1 LGIFSLTAA
10 RLPARYRPRDRNIF
24 GTIASVPS
32 NFLAKARTALDQLPD
47 ALQRAR
53 SRYSV
58 KRDGVLALPMGVLE
72 VLADISPGVRMGG
85 LRRLPPSFRAGL
97 AGAEVAT
104 WGAVSPS
111 LLPHSWW
118 ATAANVGVLQGMG
131 HGFATVASQAL
142 RPVRSDEPQSLLPG
156 PVRLAM
162 TGVTAGVFVTS
173 LRRRAHQEKL
183 VESDEKFKVSP
194 QILGITLGTLGYG
207 VVLLVGDAIQTF
219 IDAIN
224 ELLGKKLPPVASW
237 PLAIAGGGALLIL
250 VGDQMVVRRF
260 AVRVSRQAQELD
272 REFMRGADQ
281 PKRPERSGSPDSAVD
296 WNTMGRQGRAVV
308 AGGPRKEDI
317 ERLLDGGAL
326 EPIRIFVGLDTERD
340 QAPDFEEMAAVAI
353 KEMHRT
359 GAFERSHIAV
369 MSAAGTGWI
378 NDFHTSGFEF
388 VTRGDSAVVAMQYS
402 YLPSAYSYLADRK
415 NPVNSSRVLI
425 EAIRSELQ
433 KLDPE
438 KRTKLYVGGE
448 SLGAYGVSDAFET
461 VEEFLEQTSGGV
473 FTGTPGFASNH
484 SYLTRH
490 REKGSPQRL
499 PLIDGGRHV
508 RFTAHPA
515 HLRHDFRG
523 HSYANTW
530 VEPRFVFAQHASD
543 PVVWWEPS
551 LAWKAPDWL
560 REPGSRGEPA
570 PAAQHLDA
578 LDTMRWMP
586 LVTYWQI
593 GIDQLP
599 SKDYPSPHGHNYHD
613 ETVAYWN
620 AVVHGAGDDADE
632 AALSRPEL
640 VRVARWIHND
650 ATKTRMPKGGFPSK
664 HGY

>member
-1 LGIFSLTAA
+1 M
-10 RLPARYRPRDRNIF
+10 
-24 GTIASVPS
+24 PS
-32 NFLAKARTALDQLPD
+32 NFLDHTRKALHQLPD

-224 ELLGKKLPPVASW
+224 VLLGKKLPPVASW

-317 ERLLDGGAL
+317 ERLVDGGAL

-340 QAPDFEEMAAVAI
+340 QAPDFDEMAAVAI

-402 YLPSAYSYLADRK
+402 YLPSAYSYVADRK
-415 NPVNSSRVLI
+415 NPVHSSRVLI

-438 KRTKLYVGGE
+438 KRPKLYVGGE

-461 VEEFLEQTSGGV
+461 VEEFLEHTSGGV

-523 HSYANTW
+523 NAYTSTW
-530 VEPRFVFAQHASD
+530 EEPRFVFAQHASD

-586 LVTYWQI
+586 LVTFWQV

-620 AVVHGAGDDADE
+620 AVVHGAGDDADD

-650 ATKTRMPKGGFPSK
+650 ATKTRMPKDGFPSK

>member
-1 LGIFSLTAA
+1 M
-10 RLPARYRPRDRNIF
+10 
-24 GTIASVPS
+24 PS
-32 NFLAKARTALDQLPD
+32 NFLVKARTALDQLPD

-142 RPVRSDEPQSLLPG
+142 RPVRSDKPQSLLPV

-162 TGVTAGVFVTS
+162 TGVTAGVFATS

-194 QILGITLGTLGYG
+194 QILGITVGTLGYG

-317 ERLLDGGAL
+317 ERLVDGEAM

-340 QAPDFEEMAAVAI
+340 DAPDFEEMAAVAVE
-353 KEMHRT
+353 EMRRT

-425 EAIRSELQ
+425 EAIRRELEQ
-433 KLDPE
+433 LDPE
-438 KRTKLYVGGE
+438 KRPKLYVGGE

-523 HSYANTW
+523 NAYTNTW
-530 VEPRFVFAQHASD
+530 EEPRFVFAQHASD

-586 LVTYWQI
+586 LVTYWQV

-620 AVVHGAGDDADE
+620 AVIHGAGDDARPE
-632 AALSRPEL
+632 ALSRPEL
-640 VRVARWIHND
+640 VRVSRWIHSD

>member
-1 LGIFSLTAA
+1 M
-10 RLPARYRPRDRNIF
+10 
-24 GTIASVPS
+24 PS
-32 NFLAKARTALDQLPD
+32 NFLVKARTALDQLPD

-118 ATAANVGVLQGMG
+118 ATAANVGVLQGLG

-142 RPVRSDEPQSLLPG
+142 RPVRSDEPQSLLPA

-173 LRRRAHQEKL
+173 LRRRAHQEQL

-207 VVLLVGDAIQTF
+207 VVLLIGDAIQAF

-281 PKRPERSGSPDSAVD
+281 PKRPERSGSPESLVD

-317 ERLLDGGAL
+317 ERLVDGEAM

-340 QAPDFEEMAAVAI
+340 DAPDFEELAAVAVE
-353 KEMHRT
+353 EMHRT

-425 EAIRSELQ
+425 EAIRRELEQ
-433 KLDPE
+433 LDPE
-438 KRTKLYVGGE
+438 KRPKLYVGGE

-523 HSYANTW
+523 YSYANTW

-620 AVVHGAGDDADE
+620 AVIHGAGDDADE

>member
-1 LGIFSLTAA
+1 M
-10 RLPARYRPRDRNIF
+10 
-24 GTIASVPS
+24 PS
-32 NFLAKARTALDQLPD
+32 NFLDHARKALHQLPD

-317 ERLLDGGAL
+317 ERLLDGGAM

-415 NPVNSSRVLI
+415 NPVHSSRILI

-438 KRTKLYVGGE
+438 KRPKLYVGGE

-461 VEEFLEQTSGGV
+461 VEEFLERTSGGV

-523 HSYANTW
+523 NAYTSTW
-530 VEPRFVFAQHASD
+530 AEPRFVFAQHASD

-586 LVTYWQI
+586 LVTFWQV

-620 AVVHGAGDDADE
+620 AVIHGAGDDADD

-650 ATKTRMPKGGFPSK
+650 ATKTRMPKDGFPSK

>member
-1 LGIFSLTAA
+1 
-10 RLPARYRPRDRNIF
+10 
-24 GTIASVPS
+24 
-32 NFLAKARTALDQLPD
+32 
-47 ALQRAR
+47 
-53 SRYSV
+53 
-58 KRDGVLALPMGVLE
+58 MGVLE

-118 ATAANVGVLQGMG
+118 ATAANVGVLQGIG
-131 HGFATVASQAL
+131 HGFATAASQAL
-142 RPVRSDEPQSLLPG
+142 RPAAPDSTKGPLPV

-173 LRRRAHQEKL
+173 LRRRAHQEQL

-260 AVRVSRQAQELD
+260 AERVSRQAQELD

-317 ERLLDGGAL
+317 ERLVDGEAM

-340 QAPDFEEMAAVAI
+340 QDPDFQEMAAVAI
-353 KEMHRT
+353 EEMHRT

-415 NPVNSSRVLI
+415 NPVRSSRVLI
-425 EAIRSELQ
+425 EAIRSELET
-433 KLDPE
+433 LDPAT
-438 KRTKLYVGGE
+438 RPKLYVGGE

-461 VEEFLEQTSGGV
+461 VEEFLEHTSGGV

-523 HSYANTW
+523 NAYANTW
-530 VEPRFVFAQHASD
+530 AEPRFVFAQHASD

-586 LVTYWQI
+586 LVTFWQV

-620 AVVHGAGDDADE
+620 AVIHGAGDDADD

-650 ATKTRMPKGGFPSK
+650 ATKTRMPKDGFPSK

>member
-1 LGIFSLTAA
+1 M
-10 RLPARYRPRDRNIF
+10 
-24 GTIASVPS
+24 PS
-32 NFLAKARTALDQLPD
+32 NFLVKARTALDQLPD

-118 ATAANVGVLQGMG
+118 ATAANVGVLQGLG

-142 RPVRSDEPQSLLPG
+142 RPVRSDEPQSLLPD

-194 QILGITLGTLGYG
+194 QILGITVGTLGYG

-425 EAIRSELQ
+425 EAIRRELEQ
-433 KLDPE
+433 LDPE
-438 KRTKLYVGGE
+438 KRPKLYVGGE

-620 AVVHGAGDDADE
+620 AVIHGAGDDADE

-650 ATKTRMPKGGFPSK
+650 ATKTRMPKDGFPSK

>member
-1 LGIFSLTAA
+1 M
-10 RLPARYRPRDRNIF
+10 
-24 GTIASVPS
+24 PS
-32 NFLAKARTALDQLPD
+32 NFLAKARTAVDQLPD

-118 ATAANVGVLQGMG
+118 ATAANVGVLQGIG
-131 HGFATVASQAL
+131 HGFATAASQAL
-142 RPVRSDEPQSLLPG
+142 RPAAPDSTKGPLPV

-173 LRRRAHQEKL
+173 LRRRAHQEQL

-260 AVRVSRQAQELD
+260 AERVSRQAQELD

-317 ERLLDGGAL
+317 ERLVDGEAM

-340 QAPDFEEMAAVAI
+340 QDPDFQEMAAVAI
-353 KEMHRT
+353 EEMHRT

-415 NPVNSSRVLI
+415 NPVRSSRVLI
-425 EAIRSELQ
+425 EAIRSELENI
-433 KLDPE
+433 DPND
-438 KRTKLYVGGE
+438 RPKLYVGGE

-461 VEEFLEQTSGGV
+461 VEEFLEHTSGGV
-473 FTGTPGFASNH
+473 FTGTPGFARNH
-484 SYLTRH
+484 NYLTRH

-523 HSYANTW
+523 NAFTNTW
-530 VEPRFVFAQHASD
+530 EEPRFVFAQHASD

-586 LVTYWQI
+586 LVTYWQV

-620 AVVHGAGDDADE
+620 GVIHGDGTNG

>member
-1 LGIFSLTAA
+1 MSFQDF
-10 RLPARYRPRDRNIF
+10 R
-24 GTIASVPS
+24 V
-32 NFLAKARTALDQLPD
+32 ALDKLPD
-47 ALQRAR
+47 ALERAR
-53 SRYSV
+53 RRFSV
-58 KRDGVLALPMGVLE
+58 RRDGVLALPMAALE
-72 VLADISPGVRMGG
+72 VLGDISPALRMRG
-85 LRRLPPSFRAGL
+85 LRRLPPNFRAGL

-118 ATAANVGVLQGMG
+118 ATALNVGVLQGIG

-142 RPVRSDEPQSLLPG
+142 RPVRSDEPQSLLPA

-162 TGVTAGVFVTS
+162 TGVTFGVFATS
-173 LRRRAHQEKL
+173 MRRRVRQEEL
-183 VESDEKFKVSP
+183 VESDEKFKVSS
-194 QILGITLGTLGYG
+194 QLVGVTLGTLGYG
-207 VVLLVGDAIQTF
+207 VVLIVGDAIQTF
-219 IDAIN
+219 IDALN

-237 PLAIAGGGALLIL
+237 PLAIVGGGALLIL
-250 VGDQMVVRRF
+250 VGDRMVVRRF
-260 AVRVSRQAQELD
+260 LTRAGRQALELD

-281 PKRPERSGSPDSAVD
+281 PQRPQRSGSPESAVD

-308 AGGPRKEDI
+308 AGGPRKADI
-317 ERLLDGGAL
+317 ERLVDGEAM
-326 EPIRIFVGLDTERD
+326 EPIRIFVGLDLGEEDT
-340 QAPDFEEMAAVAI
+340 PDFEAMAAVAI

-415 NPVNSSRVLI
+415 NPVHSSRVLI
-425 EAIRSELQ
+425 EAIRNELQ
-433 KLDPE
+433 KLDLE
-438 KRTKLYVGGE
+438 KRPKLYVGGE

-523 HSYANTW
+523 NAYANTW
-530 VEPRFVFAQHASD
+530 AEPRFVFAQHASD

-593 GIDQLP
+593 GVDQLP

-620 AVVHGAGDDADE
+620 GVIHGDGTNG

-650 ATKTRMPKGGFPSK
+650 ATKTRMPKDGFPSK

>member
-1 LGIFSLTAA
+1 M
-10 RLPARYRPRDRNIF
+10 
-24 GTIASVPS
+24 PS
-32 NFLAKARTALDQLPD
+32 NFLVKARTALDQLPD

-118 ATAANVGVLQGMG
+118 ATAANVGVLQGLG

-194 QILGITLGTLGYG
+194 QILGITVGTLGYG

-317 ERLLDGGAL
+317 ERLVDGEAM

-340 QAPDFEEMAAVAI
+340 DAPDFEEMAAVAI
-353 KEMHRT
+353 EEMRRT

-461 VEEFLEQTSGGV
+461 VEEFLEHTSGGV

-650 ATKTRMPKGGFPSK
+650 ATKTRMPKDGFPSK

>member
-1 LGIFSLTAA
+1 M
-10 RLPARYRPRDRNIF
+10 
-24 GTIASVPS
+24 PS
-32 NFLAKARTALDQLPD
+32 NFLDHTRKALHQLPD

-317 ERLLDGGAL
+317 ERLVDGGAL

-340 QAPDFEEMAAVAI
+340 QAPDFDEMAAVAI

-402 YLPSAYSYLADRK
+402 YLPSAYSYVADRK
-415 NPVNSSRVLI
+415 NPVHSSRVLI

-438 KRTKLYVGGE
+438 KRPKLYVGGE

-461 VEEFLEQTSGGV
+461 VEEFLEHTSGGV

-523 HSYANTW
+523 DTYANTW
-530 VEPRFVFAQHASD
+530 EEPRFVFAQHASD

-586 LVTYWQI
+586 LVTFWQV

-620 AVVHGAGDDADE
+620 AVVHGAGDDADD

-650 ATKTRMPKGGFPSK
+650 ATKTRMPKDGFPSK

>member
-1 LGIFSLTAA
+1 M
-10 RLPARYRPRDRNIF
+10 
-24 GTIASVPS
+24 PS
-32 NFLAKARTALDQLPD
+32 NFLDHARKAFHQLPD

-58 KRDGVLALPMGVLE
+58 RRDGVLALPMGVLE

-118 ATAANVGVLQGMG
+118 ATAANVGVLQGIG

-142 RPVRSDEPQSLLPG
+142 RPAVPDSTKNPLPA

-162 TGVTAGVFVTS
+162 TGVTAGVFATS
-173 LRRRAHQEKL
+173 MRRRAHQEQL

-207 VVLLVGDAIQTF
+207 VVLLIGDAIQTF

-281 PKRPERSGSPDSAVD
+281 PQRAERSGSPDSLVD

-308 AGGPRKEDI
+308 AGGPRKADI
-317 ERLLDGGAL
+317 ERLLEGEAM

-340 QAPDFEEMAAVAI
+340 HAPDFEAMAAVAI

-359 GAFERSHIAV
+359 GAFKRSHIAV

-415 NPVNSSRVLI
+415 NPVHSSRVLI
-425 EAIRSELQ
+425 EAIRREL
-433 KLDPE
+433 KNIDPND
-438 KRTKLYVGGE
+438 RPKLYVGGE

-461 VEEFLEQTSGGV
+461 VEEFLEHTSGGV
-473 FTGTPGFASNH
+473 FTGTPGFARNH
-484 SYLTRH
+484 NYLTRH

-523 HSYANTW
+523 NAFTNTW
-530 VEPRFVFAQHASD
+530 EEPRFVFAQHASD

-586 LVTYWQI
+586 LVTYWQV

-620 AVVHGAGDDADE
+620 GVIHGDGTNG

>member
-1 LGIFSLTAA
+1 M
-10 RLPARYRPRDRNIF
+10 
-24 GTIASVPS
+24 PS
-32 NFLAKARTALDQLPD
+32 NFLAKARTAVDQLPD

-118 ATAANVGVLQGMG
+118 ATAANVGVLQGIG
-131 HGFATVASQAL
+131 HGFATAASQAL
-142 RPVRSDEPQSLLPG
+142 RPAAPDSTKGPLPV

-173 LRRRAHQEKL
+173 LRRRAHQEQL

-260 AVRVSRQAQELD
+260 AERVSRQAQELD

-317 ERLLDGGAL
+317 ERLVDGEAM

-340 QAPDFEEMAAVAI
+340 QDPDFQEMAAVAI
-353 KEMHRT
+353 EEMHRT

-415 NPVNSSRVLI
+415 NPVRSSRVLI
-425 EAIRSELQ
+425 EAIRSELET
-433 KLDPE
+433 LDPAT
-438 KRTKLYVGGE
+438 RPKLYVGGE

-461 VEEFLEQTSGGV
+461 VEEFLEHTSGGV

-523 HSYANTW
+523 NAYANTW
-530 VEPRFVFAQHASD
+530 AEPRFVFAQHASD

-586 LVTYWQI
+586 LVTFWQV

-620 AVVHGAGDDADE
+620 AVIHGAGDDADD

-650 ATKTRMPKGGFPSK
+650 ATKTRMPKDGFPSK

>member
-1 LGIFSLTAA
+1 M
-10 RLPARYRPRDRNIF
+10 
-24 GTIASVPS
+24 PS
-32 NFLAKARTALDQLPD
+32 NFLVKARTALDQLPD

-118 ATAANVGVLQGMG
+118 ATAANVGVLQGLG

-142 RPVRSDEPQSLLPG
+142 RPVRSDEPQSLLPD

-194 QILGITLGTLGYG
+194 QILGITVGTLGYG

-317 ERLLDGGAL
+317 ERLVDGGAM

-340 QAPDFEEMAAVAI
+340 QAPDFEEMAAVAVE
-353 KEMHRT
+353 EMHRT

-425 EAIRSELQ
+425 EAIRSELEQ
-433 KLDPE
+433 LDPE
-438 KRTKLYVGGE
+438 TRPKLYVGGE

-570 PAAQHLDA
+570 PPAQHLDA

-620 AVVHGAGDDADE
+620 AVIHGAGDDAGPQ
-632 AALSRPEL
+632 ALSRPEL

-650 ATKTRMPKGGFPSK
+650 ATKTRMPKNGFPSK

>member
-1 LGIFSLTAA
+1 M
-10 RLPARYRPRDRNIF
+10 
-24 GTIASVPS
+24 PS
-32 NFLAKARTALDQLPD
+32 NFLDHARKALHQLPD

-317 ERLLDGGAL
+317 ERLLDGGAM

-340 QAPDFEEMAAVAI
+340 QAPDFEEMAAVAVE
-353 KEMHRT
+353 EMHRT

-402 YLPSAYSYLADRK
+402 YLPSAYSYVADRK
-415 NPVNSSRVLI
+415 NPVHSSRILI
-425 EAIRSELQ
+425 EAIRSELR
-433 KLDPE
+433 KLNPD
-438 KRTKLYVGGE
+438 KRPKLYVGGE

-461 VEEFLEQTSGGV
+461 VEEFLERTSGGV

-523 HSYANTW
+523 DTYANTW
-530 VEPRFVFAQHASD
+530 EEPRFVFAQHASD

-586 LVTYWQI
+586 LVTFWQV

-620 AVVHGAGDDADE
+620 AVVHGAGDDADD

-650 ATKTRMPKGGFPSK
+650 ATKTRMPKDGFPSK

>member
-1 LGIFSLTAA
+1 
-10 RLPARYRPRDRNIF
+10 
-24 GTIASVPS
+24 
-32 NFLAKARTALDQLPD
+32 
-47 ALQRAR
+47 
-53 SRYSV
+53 
-58 KRDGVLALPMGVLE
+58 MGVLE

-118 ATAANVGVLQGMG
+118 ATAANVGVLQGIG

-142 RPVRSDEPQSLLPG
+142 RPAVPDSTKNPLPA

-162 TGVTAGVFVTS
+162 TGVTAGVFATS
-173 LRRRAHQEKL
+173 MRRRAHQEQL

-207 VVLLVGDAIQTF
+207 VVLLIGDAIQTF

-281 PKRPERSGSPDSAVD
+281 PQRAERSGSPDSLVD

-308 AGGPRKEDI
+308 AGGPRKADI
-317 ERLLDGGAL
+317 ERLLEGEAM

-340 QAPDFEEMAAVAI
+340 HAPDFEAMAAVAI

-359 GAFERSHIAV
+359 GAFKRSHIAV

-415 NPVNSSRVLI
+415 NPVHSSRVLI
-425 EAIRSELQ
+425 EAIRREL
-433 KLDPE
+433 KNIDPND
-438 KRTKLYVGGE
+438 RPKLYVGGE

-461 VEEFLEQTSGGV
+461 VEEFLEHTSGGV
-473 FTGTPGFASNH
+473 FTGTPGFARNH
-484 SYLTRH
+484 NYLTRH

-523 HSYANTW
+523 NAFTNTW
-530 VEPRFVFAQHASD
+530 EEPRFVFAQHASD

-586 LVTYWQI
+586 LVTYWQV

-620 AVVHGAGDDADE
+620 GVIHGDGTNG

>member
-1 LGIFSLTAA
+1 
-10 RLPARYRPRDRNIF
+10 
-24 GTIASVPS
+24 
-32 NFLAKARTALDQLPD
+32 
-47 ALQRAR
+47 
-53 SRYSV
+53 
-58 KRDGVLALPMGVLE
+58 M
-72 VLADISPGVRMGG
+72 
-85 LRRLPPSFRAGL
+85 
-97 AGAEVAT
+97 AT

-317 ERLLDGGAL
+317 ERLLDGGAM

-415 NPVNSSRVLI
+415 NPVHSSRILI

-438 KRTKLYVGGE
+438 KRPKLYVGGE

-461 VEEFLEQTSGGV
+461 VEEFLERTSGGV

-523 HSYANTW
+523 NAYTSTW
-530 VEPRFVFAQHASD
+530 AEPRFVFAQHASD

-586 LVTYWQI
+586 LVTFWQV

-620 AVVHGAGDDADE
+620 AVIHGAGDDADD

-650 ATKTRMPKGGFPSK
+650 ATKTRMPKDGFPSK

>member
-1 LGIFSLTAA
+1 M
-10 RLPARYRPRDRNIF
+10 
-24 GTIASVPS
+24 PS
-32 NFLAKARTALDQLPD
+32 NFLVKARTALDQLPD

-97 AGAEVAT
+97 TGAEVAT

-118 ATAANVGVLQGMG
+118 ATAANVGVLQGLG

-173 LRRRAHQEKL
+173 LHRRAHQEKL

-194 QILGITLGTLGYG
+194 QILGITVGTLGYG

-281 PKRPERSGSPDSAVD
+281 PKRPERSGSPESLVD

-317 ERLLDGGAL
+317 ERLVDGEAM

-340 QAPDFEEMAAVAI
+340 DAPDFEEMAAVAVE
-353 KEMHRT
+353 EMRRT

-425 EAIRSELQ
+425 EAIRRELEQ
-433 KLDPE
+433 LDPE
-438 KRTKLYVGGE
+438 KRPKLYVGGE

-523 HSYANTW
+523 YSYANTW

-560 REPGSRGEPA
+560 KEPGSRGEPA
-570 PAAQHLDA
+570 PRAQHLDA

-620 AVVHGAGDDADE
+620 AVIHGAGDDADE

>member
-1 LGIFSLTAA
+1 M
-10 RLPARYRPRDRNIF
+10 
-24 GTIASVPS
+24 PS
-32 NFLAKARTALDQLPD
+32 NFLVKARTALDQLPD

-118 ATAANVGVLQGMG
+118 ATAANVGVLQGLG

-194 QILGITLGTLGYG
+194 QILGITVGTLGYG

-425 EAIRSELQ
+425 EAIRSELEQ
-433 KLDPE
+433 LDPE
-438 KRTKLYVGGE
+438 TRPKLYVGGE

-570 PAAQHLDA
+570 PPAQHLDA

-620 AVVHGAGDDADE
+620 AVIHGAGDDADE

>member
-1 LGIFSLTAA
+1 M
-10 RLPARYRPRDRNIF
+10 
-24 GTIASVPS
+24 PS

>member
-1 LGIFSLTAA
+1 M
-10 RLPARYRPRDRNIF
+10 
-24 GTIASVPS
+24 PS
-32 NFLAKARTALDQLPD
+32 NFLVKARTALDQLPD

-317 ERLLDGGAL
+317 ERLVDGGAM

-340 QAPDFEEMAAVAI
+340 QAPDFEEMAAVAVE
-353 KEMHRT
+353 EMRRT
-359 GAFERSHIAV
+359 GAFERRHIAV

-425 EAIRSELQ
+425 EAIRSELEQ
-433 KLDPE
+433 LDPE
-438 KRTKLYVGGE
+438 TRPKLYVGGE

-620 AVVHGAGDDADE
+620 AVIHGAGDDADE

>member
-1 LGIFSLTAA
+1 M
-10 RLPARYRPRDRNIF
+10 
-24 GTIASVPS
+24 PS
-32 NFLAKARTALDQLPD
+32 NFLVKARTALDQLPD

-118 ATAANVGVLQGMG
+118 ATAANVGVLQGLG

-142 RPVRSDEPQSLLPG
+142 RPVRSDEPQSLLPD

-194 QILGITLGTLGYG
+194 QILGITVGTLGYG

-425 EAIRSELQ
+425 EAIRSELEQ
-433 KLDPE
+433 LAPE
-438 KRTKLYVGGE
+438 TRPKLYVGGE

-499 PLIDGGRHV
+499 PLINGGRHV

-523 HSYANTW
+523 YSYANTW

-620 AVVHGAGDDADE
+620 AVIHGAGDDADE

>member
-1 LGIFSLTAA
+1 M
-10 RLPARYRPRDRNIF
+10 
-24 GTIASVPS
+24 PS
-32 NFLAKARTALDQLPD
+32 NFLDHTRKALHQLPD

-183 VESDEKFKVSP
+183 VESDEKFKISP

-281 PKRPERSGSPDSAVD
+281 PKRPERSGSPESLVD

-317 ERLLDGGAL
+317 ERLVDGGAL

-340 QAPDFEEMAAVAI
+340 QAPDFDEMAAVAI

-402 YLPSAYSYLADRK
+402 YLPSAYSYVADRK
-415 NPVNSSRVLI
+415 NPVHSSRVLI

-438 KRTKLYVGGE
+438 KRPKLYVGGE

-461 VEEFLEQTSGGV
+461 VEEFLERTSGGV

-523 HSYANTW
+523 NAYTSTW
-530 VEPRFVFAQHASD
+530 EEPRFVFAQHASD

-586 LVTYWQI
+586 LVTFWQV

-620 AVVHGAGDDADE
+620 AVVHGAGDDADD

-650 ATKTRMPKGGFPSK
+650 ATKTRMPKDGFPSK

>member
-1 LGIFSLTAA
+1 M
-10 RLPARYRPRDRNIF
+10 
-24 GTIASVPS
+24 PS
-32 NFLAKARTALDQLPD
+32 NFLDHTRKALHQLPD

-183 VESDEKFKVSP
+183 VESDEKFKISP

-224 ELLGKKLPPVASW
+224 VLLGKKLPPVASW

-281 PKRPERSGSPDSAVD
+281 PKRPERSGSPESLVD

-317 ERLLDGGAL
+317 ERLVDGGAL

-402 YLPSAYSYLADRK
+402 YLPSAYSYVADRK
-415 NPVNSSRVLI
+415 NPVHSSRVLI

-438 KRTKLYVGGE
+438 KRPKLYVGGE

-461 VEEFLEQTSGGV
+461 VEEFLERTSGGV

-523 HSYANTW
+523 NAYTSTW
-530 VEPRFVFAQHASD
+530 EEPRFVFAQHASD

-586 LVTYWQI
+586 LVTFWQV

-620 AVVHGAGDDADE
+620 AVVHGAGDDADD

-650 ATKTRMPKGGFPSK
+650 ATKTRMPKDGFPSK

>member
-1 LGIFSLTAA
+1 M
-10 RLPARYRPRDRNIF
+10 
-24 GTIASVPS
+24 PS
-32 NFLAKARTALDQLPD
+32 NFLDHARKALHQLPD

-142 RPVRSDEPQSLLPG
+142 RPVRSDEPRSLLPV

-162 TGVTAGVFVTS
+162 TGVTAGVFVMS
-173 LRRRAHQEKL
+173 LRRRAHQEQL
-183 VESDEKFKVSP
+183 VESDEKFKVSR
-194 QILGITLGTLGYG
+194 QILGVTLGTLGYG
-207 VVLLVGDAIQTF
+207 VVLLIGDAIQAF

-281 PKRPERSGSPDSAVD
+281 PKWPERSGSPDSAVD
-296 WNTMGRQGRAVV
+296 WNAMGRQGRAVV

-317 ERLLDGGAL
+317 ERLVDGEAM
-326 EPIRIFVGLDTERD
+326 EPIRIFVGLDLGEEDT
-340 QAPDFEEMAAVAI
+340 PDFEAMAAVAI

-415 NPVNSSRVLI
+415 NPVHSSRVLI
-425 EAIRSELQ
+425 EAIRRELENI
-433 KLDPE
+433 DPND
-438 KRTKLYVGGE
+438 RPKLYVGGE

-515 HLRHDFRG
+515 HLRHDFHGNAYRN
-523 HSYANTW
+523 SW
-530 VEPRFVFAQHASD
+530 EEPRFVFAQHASD

-560 REPGSRGEPA
+560 REPGSRGVPA
-570 PAAQHLDA
+570 PRAQHLDA

-593 GIDQLP
+593 GVDQLP

-620 AVVHGAGDDADE
+620 GVVHGDGTNG

>member
-1 LGIFSLTAA
+1 MSFQDV
-10 RLPARYRPRDRNIF
+10 R
-24 GTIASVPS
+24 V
-32 NFLAKARTALDQLPD
+32 ALDKLPD
-47 ALQRAR
+47 ALGRAR
-53 SRYSV
+53 KRFSLR
-58 KRDGVLALPMGVLE
+58 RDGVLALPMAALE
-72 VLADISPGVRMGG
+72 VLGDISPALRMRG
-85 LRRLPPSFRAGL
+85 LRRLPPNFRAGL

-118 ATAANVGVLQGMG
+118 ATALNVGVLQGIG

-142 RPVRSDEPQSLLPG
+142 RPVRSDEPQSLLPA

-162 TGVTAGVFVTS
+162 TGVTFGVFATS
-173 LRRRAHQEKL
+173 MRRRVRQEEL
-183 VESDEKFKVSP
+183 VESDEKFKVSS
-194 QILGITLGTLGYG
+194 QLVGVTLGTLGYG
-207 VVLLVGDAIQTF
+207 VVLIVGDAIQTF
-219 IDAIN
+219 IDALN

-237 PLAIAGGGALLIL
+237 PLAIVGGGALLIL
-250 VGDQMVVRRF
+250 VGDRMVVRRF
-260 AVRVSRQAQELD
+260 LTRAGRQALELD

-281 PKRPERSGSPDSAVD
+281 PQRPQRSGSPESAVD

-308 AGGPRKEDI
+308 AGGPRKADI
-317 ERLLDGGAL
+317 ERLLEGEAK
-326 EPIRIFVGLDTERD
+326 EPIRIFVGLDLGEEDT
-340 QAPDFEEMAAVAI
+340 PDFEAMAATAI
-353 KEMHRT
+353 AEMRRT

-388 VTRGDSAVVAMQYS
+388 VTRGDSAIVAMQYS
-402 YLPSAYSYLADRK
+402 YLPSAYSYMADRK
-415 NPVNSSRVLI
+415 NPIRSSRVLL
-425 EAIRSELQ
+425 EAILNELDRM
-433 KLDPE
+433 DPDS
-438 KRTKLYVGGE
+438 RPKLYVGGE
-448 SLGAYGVSDAFET
+448 SLGAYGVSDAFESLDH
-461 VEEFLEQTSGGV
+461 FLTRTAGGV
-473 FTGTPGFASNH
+473 FTGTPGFARNH
-484 SYLTRH
+484 SELTKR

-499 PLIDGGRHV
+499 PLFDGGRHV

-523 HSYANTW
+523 NPYRNSW
-530 VEPRFVFAQHASD
+530 EEPRFVFAQHASD

-551 LAWKAPDWL
+551 LAIKPPDWL
-560 REPGSRGEPA
+560 REPGSRGVPA
-570 PAAQHLDA
+570 PRAQHLDA

-593 GIDQLP
+593 GVDQLP

-620 AVVHGAGDDADE
+620 GVIHGDGANG
-632 AALSRPEL
+632 AALTRPEL

-650 ATKTRMPKGGFPSK
+650 ATKTRMPKDGFPSK

>member
-1 LGIFSLTAA
+1 M
-10 RLPARYRPRDRNIF
+10 
-24 GTIASVPS
+24 PS
-32 NFLAKARTALDQLPD
+32 NFLVKARTALDQLPD

-118 ATAANVGVLQGMG
+118 ATAANVGVLQGLG

-142 RPVRSDEPQSLLPG
+142 RPVRSDEPQSLLPD

-194 QILGITLGTLGYG
+194 QILGITVGTLGYG

-317 ERLLDGGAL
+317 ERLVDGEAM

-415 NPVNSSRVLI
+415 NPVHSSRVLI
-425 EAIRSELQ
+425 EAIRRELQ

-438 KRTKLYVGGE
+438 KRPKLYVGGE

-560 REPGSRGEPA
+560 KEPGSRGEPA
-570 PAAQHLDA
+570 PRAQHLDA

-620 AVVHGAGDDADE
+620 AVIHGAGDDADD

-650 ATKTRMPKGGFPSK
+650 ATKTRMPKDGFPSK

>member
-1 LGIFSLTAA
+1 M
-10 RLPARYRPRDRNIF
+10 
-24 GTIASVPS
+24 PS
-32 NFLAKARTALDQLPD
+32 NFLVKARTALDQLPD

-118 ATAANVGVLQGMG
+118 ATAANVGVLQGLG

-142 RPVRSDEPQSLLPG
+142 RPVRSDEPQSLLPD

-194 QILGITLGTLGYG
+194 QILGITVGTLGYG

-281 PKRPERSGSPDSAVD
+281 PKRPERSGSPESLVD

-425 EAIRSELQ
+425 EAIRSELEQ
-433 KLDPE
+433 LAPE
-438 KRTKLYVGGE
+438 TRPKLYVGGE

-499 PLIDGGRHV
+499 PLINGGRHV

-523 HSYANTW
+523 YSYANTW

-620 AVVHGAGDDADE
+620 AVIHGAGDDADE

>member
-1 LGIFSLTAA
+1 
-10 RLPARYRPRDRNIF
+10 
-24 GTIASVPS
+24 
-32 NFLAKARTALDQLPD
+32 
-47 ALQRAR
+47 
-53 SRYSV
+53 
-58 KRDGVLALPMGVLE
+58 MGVLE

-118 ATAANVGVLQGMG
+118 ATAANVGVLQGIG
-131 HGFATVASQAL
+131 HGFATAASQAL
-142 RPVRSDEPQSLLPG
+142 RPAAPDSTKGPLPV

-173 LRRRAHQEKL
+173 LRRRAHQEQL

-260 AVRVSRQAQELD
+260 AERVSRQAQELD

-317 ERLLDGGAL
+317 ERLVDGGAM

-340 QAPDFEEMAAVAI
+340 QDPDFQEMAAVAI
-353 KEMHRT
+353 EEMHRT

-415 NPVNSSRVLI
+415 NPVRSSRVLI
-425 EAIRSELQ
+425 EAIRSELET
-433 KLDPE
+433 LDPAT
-438 KRTKLYVGGE
+438 RPKLYVGGE

-461 VEEFLEQTSGGV
+461 VEEFLEHTSGGV

-523 HSYANTW
+523 NAYANTW
-530 VEPRFVFAQHASD
+530 AEPRFVFAQHASD

-586 LVTYWQI
+586 LVTFWQV

-620 AVVHGAGDDADE
+620 AVIHGAGDDADD

-650 ATKTRMPKGGFPSK
+650 ATKTRMPKDGFPSK

>member
-1 LGIFSLTAA
+1 M
-10 RLPARYRPRDRNIF
+10 
-24 GTIASVPS
+24 PS
-32 NFLAKARTALDQLPD
+32 NFLDHARKALHQLPD

-142 RPVRSDEPQSLLPG
+142 RPVRSDEPQSLLPD

-194 QILGITLGTLGYG
+194 EILGITVGTLGYG

-340 QAPDFEEMAAVAI
+340 QAPDFEEMAAVAVE
-353 KEMHRT
+353 EMRRT

-461 VEEFLEQTSGGV
+461 VEEFLKQTSGGV

-530 VEPRFVFAQHASD
+530 IEPRFVFAQHASD

>member
-1 LGIFSLTAA
+1 MPSK
-10 RLPARYRPRDRNIF
+10 
-24 GTIASVPS
+24 PS
-32 NFLAKARTALDQLPD
+32 NFLDHARKAFHQLPD

-58 KRDGVLALPMGVLE
+58 RRDGVLALPMGVLE

-183 VESDEKFKVSP
+183 VESDEKFKISP

-224 ELLGKKLPPVASW
+224 VLLGKKLPPVASW

-296 WNTMGRQGRAVV
+296 WNTMGRHC
-308 AGGPRKEDI
+308 
-317 ERLLDGGAL
+317 LLY
-326 EPIRIFVGLDTERD
+326 
-340 QAPDFEEMAAVAI
+340 
-353 KEMHRT
+353 
-359 GAFERSHIAV
+359 
-369 MSAAGTGWI
+369 
-378 NDFHTSGFEF
+378 TS
-388 VTRGDSAVVAMQYS
+388 
-402 YLPSAYSYLADRK
+402 
-415 NPVNSSRVLI
+415 
-425 EAIRSELQ
+425 
-433 KLDPE
+433 
-438 KRTKLYVGGE
+438 
-448 SLGAYGVSDAFET
+448 
-461 VEEFLEQTSGGV
+461 
-473 FTGTPGFASNH
+473 
-484 SYLTRH
+484 
-490 REKGSPQRL
+490 
-499 PLIDGGRHV
+499 
-508 RFTAHPA
+508 
-515 HLRHDFRG
+515 
-523 HSYANTW
+523 
-530 VEPRFVFAQHASD
+530 
-543 PVVWWEPS
+543 
-551 LAWKAPDWL
+551 
-560 REPGSRGEPA
+560 
-570 PAAQHLDA
+570 
-578 LDTMRWMP
+578 
-586 LVTYWQI
+586 
-593 GIDQLP
+593 
-599 SKDYPSPHGHNYHD
+599 PSPRDRG
-613 ETVAYWN
+613 
-620 AVVHGAGDDADE
+620 
-632 AALSRPEL
+632 
-640 VRVARWIHND
+640 
-650 ATKTRMPKGGFPSK
+650 
-664 HGY
+664 

>member
-1 LGIFSLTAA
+1 M
-10 RLPARYRPRDRNIF
+10 
-24 GTIASVPS
+24 PS
-32 NFLAKARTALDQLPD
+32 NFLDHARKALHQLPD

-118 ATAANVGVLQGMG
+118 ATAANVGVLQGLG

-194 QILGITLGTLGYG
+194 QILGITVGTLGYG

-317 ERLLDGGAL
+317 ERLVDGGAM

-340 QAPDFEEMAAVAI
+340 QAPDFEEMAAVAVE
-353 KEMHRT
+353 EMHRT

-425 EAIRSELQ
+425 EAIRSELEQ
-433 KLDPE
+433 LDPE
-438 KRTKLYVGGE
+438 TRPKLYVGGE

-570 PAAQHLDA
+570 PPAQHLDA

-620 AVVHGAGDDADE
+620 AVIHGAGDDADE

-650 ATKTRMPKGGFPSK
+650 ATKTRMPKDGFPSK